1 MGTLWERYI
10 NLDITQGNNDNN
22 EHYIR
27 EQHIIIIIMNT
38 TSINN
43 KNKKKKYH
51 TTYWAFPNRTNF
63 GMRGGRDFPH
73 SPFKYYVVTQ
83 PQRHQQKLSH
93 WNNYG
98 ELATLKQRQ
107 PLVRPWS

>member
-43 KNKKKKYH
+43 KNKKKNIPHNILGIPKSNQF
-51 TTYWAFPNRTNF
+51 WNE
-63 GMRGGRDFPH
+63 GG
-73 SPFKYYVVTQ
+73 
-83 PQRHQQKLSH
+83 
-93 WNNYG
+93 
-98 ELATLKQRQ
+98 
-107 PLVRPWS
+107 